1 MFNLDPNPT
10 FTAPVPLSVPGLQQP
25 LEVNFTFKH
34 LTRTALEKW
43 LSRYVKKRS
52 HEVLA
57 EVVTDWEIKRNG
69 EAVPYSVSALA
80 ELCEAYTPAR
90 GEISDKFL
98 AELTEAKRKN
108 S

>member
-34 LTRTALEKW
+34 LTRTGVEKW
-43 LSRYVKKRS
+43 FERYLEARS

-57 EVVTDWEIKRNG
+57 EVIEGWDMKRNG
-69 EAVPYSVSALA
+69 APVPYSVSALA
-80 ELCEAYTPAR
+80 ELCESYTPAR
-90 GEISDKFL
+90 SEISDAFL
-98 AELTEAKRKN
+98 IELTRAKRKN